1 MNLVFEIDRN
11 RLVDAAT
18 GAQVSSLQ
26 FAYPDKYPLS
36 IEVTRGNQPFVFSGN
51 VYVTLKPAASPL
63 SAPLALLTVP
73 VNSSSTVTGV
83 LDT

>member
-36 IEVTRGNQPFVFSGN
+36 ID
-51 VYVTLKPAASPL
+51 
-63 SAPLALLTVP
+63 
-73 VNSSSTVTGV
+73 VNK
-83 LDT
+83 